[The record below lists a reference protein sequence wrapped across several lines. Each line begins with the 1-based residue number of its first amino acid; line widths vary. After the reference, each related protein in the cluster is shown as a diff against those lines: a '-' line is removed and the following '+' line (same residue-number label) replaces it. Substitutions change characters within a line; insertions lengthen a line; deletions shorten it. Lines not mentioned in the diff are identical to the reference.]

1 MMYKWTCNINYPWSD
16 NQTWGICS
24 YLHGVLFIFRVT
36 IKKEVGNEKMGRGK
50 KCYSL
55 YSRVY
60 VREKKGE
67 KASTRDTYLWKCS
80 FESSTFKWDGFQ
92 LQAGKF
98 FLGWMEKAGHCLD
111 NGWLDF
117 SLQKYCNISGHT
129 NPFLPF
135 LPCFNR
141 FPGLCLRFKG
151 RWKFG
156 KNRLSVVAHC

>member
-1 MMYKWTCNINYPWSD
+1 M
-16 NQTWGICS
+16 
-24 YLHGVLFIFRVT
+24 LFSLFLGWF
-36 IKKEVGNEKMGRGK
+36 IKKKKKKRLKTKRWGEKKMLFPLFTG
-50 KCYSL
+50 
-55 YSRVY
+55 SRPW
-60 VREKKGE
+60 KKGE

-156 KNRLSVVAHC
+156 KNRLSVVARC